1 MLFSDFSF
9 LICGALKSAAAN
21 VTMDTRSMQGVSYN
35 DKMEVM
41 RSLHKL
47 YYYLVV
53 IYLESIQSFSNFQA
67 SS

>member
-1 MLFSDFSF
+1 MLFSDFSV
-9 LICGALKSAAAN
+9 LICGPLKSAAAN

-35 DKMEVM
+35 DKIEVM

-47 YYYLVV
+47 YYNLVV